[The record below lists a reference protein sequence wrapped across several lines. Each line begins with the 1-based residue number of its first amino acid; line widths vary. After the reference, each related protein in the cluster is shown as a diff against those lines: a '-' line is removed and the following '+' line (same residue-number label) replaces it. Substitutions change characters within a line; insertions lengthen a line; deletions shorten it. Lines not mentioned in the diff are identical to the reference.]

1 MKTFKPIR
9 MLPESLQKRF
19 FKKFSNKSTKE
30 KIFDVLAI
38 ILLIAFISVIAIEE
52 TSVFIFFL
60 SCLITFLIAIFGKSR
75 KNYKSIQ
82 GPWELIGTLLSEFSF
97 KEFVSTTLIVYAYYI
112 ANVIFWYMNIS
123 TFINFPM
130 SNFFFLTLAI
140 SLAALL
146 MLRLLLESLSAIF
159 IIAQNTGK

>member
-1 MKTFKPIR
+1 

>member
-1 MKTFKPIR
+1 MKVFNLRRI
-9 MLPESLQKRF
+9 LPESWQKRYL
-19 FKKFSNKSTKE
+19 KKFSDKTTKE
-30 KIFDVLAI
+30 KISDVLSPMI
-38 ILLIAFISVIAIEE
+38 LIAILIAIAINE
-52 TSVFIFFL
+52 TSIFVFFV
-60 SCLITFLIAIFGKSR
+60 SCLITFLIAVFGKSR

-82 GPWELIGTLLSEFSF
+82 GPWELIVTLLSEFSF
-97 KEFVSTTLIVYAYYI
+97 KEFVSSTLIVYAYYI

-140 SLAALL
+140 SIAALL

-159 IIAQNTGK
+159 IIAQNTAK